1 MRFVPTSSAP
11 SHSFGQFGSGSSFSF
26 GANAAKPQGAATP
39 SFGAPAGG
47 FGSTPA
53 PANTG
58 FGAQPAS
65 GGNTTGFGASA
76 TTTPANTGF
85 SGQSTGFG
93 ASTGTAG
100 ASTGF
105 GGFGAS
111 AQKPAGTT
119 GFGAPATGTS
129 TTTTGFG
136 APAAGASTTTTGF
149 GAPASGST
157 GFGAAAGS
165 TGFGAKPAGTT
176 GFGSTATTGS
186 TGFGS
191 TTQPGAATT
200 GFGAKPATTGFGAST
215 GTTGTAGFGAST
227 ASTGF
232 GSSISTTGFG
242 AAKPAT
248 GFGAST
254 STGFGS
260 TGTSGFGSSGFGAKP
275 AGTTGFGA
283 STGFGS
289 SSGFGASASTGFGQ
303 QAQQQALAPHVPPL
317 ARAELISHQLTPGD
331 PQCVFPGHVL
341 FNYQPAA
348 CTPNPPPGQDP
359 AVWRAVQ
366 RHNPDPTKYVPVIA
380 RSFEDLQARI
390 QSQHQQG
397 DVNTKA
403 AESLRERTVAASKKI
418 EQCNSRAWAARHRQL
433 EMSGALLHFI
443 NGLEALRMTGV
454 PETAFEQQMAR
465 RIGVLKE
472 KIAGEGNLYDRA
484 TRLDGR
490 VSNGPVADD
499 VKLEK
504 DVDEKVRGC
513 LEQML
518 ATTRELQAVL
528 RGDSKAIGQI
538 LATQD
543 SR

>member
-65 GGNTTGFGASA
+65 GGNTTGFGAS
-76 TTTPANTGF
+76 
-85 SGQSTGFG
+85 
-93 ASTGTAG
+93 TGTAG

-119 GFGAPATGTS
+119 GFGAPATGT
-129 TTTTGFG
+129 
-136 APAAGASTTTTGF
+136 STTTTGF

-232 GSSISTTGFG
+232 GSSTSTTGFG

-289 SSGFGASASTGFGQ
+289 SSGFGQ
-303 QAQQQALAPHVPPL
+303 QAQQQANMFGLATSTPAPPVQQAVGSGLNISGTITVGQLDDNTQNALKSIDKKVKGCVEGVDAVGQETGAHIDALHDLIRKLQTQVAAATESAAEATKMTEDLGNTTDRQARTL
-317 ARAELISHQLTPGD
+317 AVAQQFQTRMESQQSSAAVDFTGYYQGEVDTLAGLISDLERMARHLEN
-331 PQCVFPGHVL
+331 VL
-341 FNYQPAA
+341 GA
-348 CTPNPPPGQDP
+348 G
-359 AVWRAVQ
+359 
-366 RHNPDPTKYVPVIA
+366 
-380 RSFEDLQARI
+380 SFEVEDGVSAI
-390 QSQHQQG
+390 HEAVECQSQAL
-397 DVNTKA
+397 V
-403 AESLRERTVAASKKI
+403 LVAS
-418 EQCNSRAWAARHRQL
+418 QVARLHRRVQ
-433 EMSGALLHFI
+433 
-443 NGLEALRMTGV
+443 EAKQTHGRRLGFTG
-454 PETAFEQQMAR
+454 R
-465 RIGVLKE
+465 
-472 KIAGEGNLYDRA
+472 
-484 TRLDGR
+484 
-490 VSNGPVADD
+490 
-499 VKLEK
+499 
-504 DVDEKVRGC
+504 
-513 LEQML
+513 
-518 ATTRELQAVL
+518 
-528 RGDSKAIGQI
+528 
-538 LATQD
+538 
-543 SR
+543 